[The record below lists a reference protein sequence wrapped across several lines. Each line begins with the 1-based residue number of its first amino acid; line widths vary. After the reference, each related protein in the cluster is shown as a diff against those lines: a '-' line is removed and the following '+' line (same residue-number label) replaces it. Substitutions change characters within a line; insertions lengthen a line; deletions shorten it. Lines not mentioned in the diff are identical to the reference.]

1 MTPQTLFADAS
12 KNFQCGRYTDA
23 LGALNRLL
31 DHSKDAETYVLLAKT
46 LVALSFKEDAA
57 RTYTLAAEQGGSSS
71 EDYYIEAMKLY
82 IEIGQDDL
90 ALSLGLPL
98 LQRAGKDAELAF
110 MIVSL
115 LFKRGE
121 KEVTRAFLPL
131 LAASEDSKHNNLAFL
146 LLTGS
151 PEDNTERAALG
162 ALLAKMP
169 RSLPV
174 IIAHLVSHREINN
187 YEEMQR
193 LQPQLA
199 RILKNDTQKLM
210 RVDSPFYNL
219 MWLGDEA
226 INKKVGH
233 IADAFPAGNPQKR
246 LTTPH
251 AWGKKIRIGYLS
263 SDFWQH
269 HATMKLCGAVLEAH
283 DRNRFDVT
291 LFCYTDPK
299 HLMDGA
305 IREKWG
311 KVVSIRDMTNVEAAQ
326 TIRDHDIDIL
336 VEMKGHTRGGR
347 AFILNQA
354 AAPVQV
360 AWLGFP
366 GTTVNVD
373 LDYIIGDHSVL
384 PDKSKP
390 HYWEKFCR
398 LPENYQPN
406 NPNQAKARTDMF
418 TRAEAGLP
426 DDAFVFASFN
436 ATRKI
441 SMETI
446 DLWIR
451 ILKATPKSVLWVMVK
466 SREAETNIL
475 RKFTSSGIDAS
486 RIVFTKMVPYEA
498 HLSRITLADVGLDP
512 FPCNGHTTTS
522 EQLWAGLPVLTKKG
536 THFSSR
542 VTESLLRAIGLP
554 EMVARNEN
562 EYFRLAVELYE
573 NPHKVAEYS
582 ERLDKNRFEKPLF
595 DSERYCRHL
604 EAAFEMMADRAR
616 KGLAPTHID
625 VPAMPPREGRFIA

>member
-12 KNFQCGRYTDA
+12 KSFQRGRYTEA
-23 LGALNRLL
+23 LGSLNQLL
-31 DHSKDAETYVLLAKT
+31 DFSKDAKTYALLAKT
-46 LVALSFKEDAA
+46 FVALNFKEEAA
-57 RTYTLAAEQGGSSS
+57 RTYTLAAEQGGSRA
-71 EDYYIEAMKLY
+71 EDHYIEAMKLY
-82 IEIGQDDL
+82 MEVGQDDI

-98 LQRAGKDAELAF
+98 LQRSGRDPDLAF
-110 MIVSL
+110 MIASL

-121 KEVTRAFLPL
+121 KEVTRAFLPV
-131 LAASEDSKHNNLAFL
+131 LAASENTKHNNLAFL

-169 RSLPV
+169 HSLPV

-187 YEEMQR
+187 YDEMQR
-193 LQPQLA
+193 LQPQLD
-199 RILKNDTQKLM
+199 RILKNNVEKLVQ
-210 RVDSPFYNL
+210 VDSPFYNL
-219 MWLGDEA
+219 MWLADEA

-233 IADAFPAGNPQKR
+233 MVDAFPADHPKQR
-246 LTTPH
+246 LTAPH
-251 AWGKKIRIGYLS
+251 SWGKKIRIGYLS

-269 HATMKLCGAVLEAH
+269 HATMKLCGAVMEAH
-283 DRNRFDVT
+283 DRDRFEIT
-291 LFCYTDPK
+291 LFCYTDPT
-299 HLMDGA
+299 HLEDGA
-305 IREKWG
+305 SREKWG
-311 KVVSIRDMTNVEAAQ
+311 KVVSVRDMTSDETAQ
-326 TIRDHDIDIL
+326 TIRDHNIDIL

-347 AFILNQA
+347 AYILNKA

-384 PDKSKP
+384 PDKAKP

-406 NPNQAKARTDMF
+406 NPNQARARTDMF
-418 TRAEAGLP
+418 TRAEAGLA

-441 SMETI
+441 SRETI
-446 DLWIR
+446 DLWTR
-451 ILKATPKSVLWVMVK
+451 ILKATPKSLLWVMVK

-475 RKFTSSGIDAS
+475 RRFTNSGIDGT

-522 EQLWAGLPVLTKKG
+522 EQLWAGLPVLTKEG

-542 VTESLLRAIGLP
+542 VTESLLRAIDLP
-554 EMVARNEN
+554 EMVAKDEE
-562 EYFRLAVELYE
+562 EYFRLAVDLYE
-573 NPHKVAEYS
+573 NPEKARAYR
-582 ERLDKNRFEKPLF
+582 ERLEQNRFVKPLF
-595 DSERYCRHL
+595 DAERFCRHL
-604 EAAFEMMADRAR
+604 EAGFEMMAERAR
-616 KGLAPTHID
+616 NGLGPDHID
-625 VPAMPPREGRFIA
+625 VPALPPRETSFL